1 MTNEKMKKR
10 VMELLLVLAGNVLMS
25 IGVGAFVIPEELM
38 SGGATGLGLLA
49 AHYFHIP
56 VAVFLGGYNA
66 IMFVVGALTLGKHF
80 AGHDADQQL
89 SVPVPFKPDPACGH

>member
-38 SGGATGLGLLA
+38 SGGATGLGLMA
-49 AHYFHIP
+49 SHYFHIP
-56 VAVFLGGYNA
+56 VARVPGRLQRHYVCGRRTHPGK
-66 IMFVVGALTLGKHF
+66 TLC
-80 AGHDADQQL
+80 GHDADQQL
-89 SVPVPFKPDPACGH
+89 PVPVPFKPDPACGH

>member
-38 SGGATGLGLLA
+38 SGGATGRPLFPHSCGRVPGRLQR
-49 AHYFHIP
+49 HY
-56 VAVFLGGYNA
+56 VRGGR
-66 IMFVVGALTLGKHF
+66 THPGKTF
-80 AGHDADQQL
+80 CGHDADQQL

>member
-38 SGGATGLGLLA
+38 SGGATGLGLLPPTISTFLWPCSWA
-49 AHYFHIP
+49 ATTPLCSWWAHSPWENI
-56 VAVFLGGYNA
+56 LR
-66 IMFVVGALTLGKHF
+66 
-80 AGHDADQQL
+80 
-89 SVPVPFKPDPACGH
+89 SRR

>member
-10 VMELLLVLAGNVLMS
+10 IMELLLVLAGNVLMS

-66 IMFVVGALTLGKHF
+66 IIC
-80 AGHDADQQL
+80 GHDADQQL